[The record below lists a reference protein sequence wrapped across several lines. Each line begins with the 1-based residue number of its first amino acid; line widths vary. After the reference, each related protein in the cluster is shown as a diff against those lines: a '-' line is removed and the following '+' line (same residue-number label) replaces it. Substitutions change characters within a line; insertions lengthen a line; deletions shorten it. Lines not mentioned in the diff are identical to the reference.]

1 MSKMRKEYDPNKVKR
16 RKRKPIV
23 YIICEGKE
31 TETLYFKHF
40 RSRNCLVDIIPISSK
55 HKAAEHLVKHA
66 KALISQADYYP
77 KDGDQL
83 WCVFD
88 CDDNKDSELQAAI
101 SYAEKHGYKIAYS
114 NPAFEK
120 KDLCLVAVPS
130 YGGRIPSVVT
140 DMFRKV
146 KADGTKAILV
156 AVFGNRMIDDTLLEL
171 QDVLEA
177 SGFVCIA
184 GMEAVAEHSL
194 MHQFGTGRPDQQDEK
209 ELLEFAAKIMQ
220 NSEAQRTPA
229 FPGNRPYR
237 EYGGVP
243 LKPVANGKCTSCGLC
258 AKECPAGAIPLDNPK
273 MTDKDKC
280 ISCMHCVAV
289 CPKKARNYSKLVS
302 FIAGLKMKK
311 VCSGRKENKL
321 YL

>member
-1 MSKMRKEYDPNKVKR
+1 
-16 RKRKPIV
+16 
-23 YIICEGKE
+23 
-31 TETLYFKHF
+31 
-40 RSRNCLVDIIPISSK
+40 
-55 HKAAEHLVKHA
+55 
-66 KALISQADYYP
+66 
-77 KDGDQL
+77 
-83 WCVFD
+83 
-88 CDDNKDSELQAAI
+88 
-101 SYAEKHGYKIAYS
+101 
-114 NPAFEK
+114 
-120 KDLCLVAVPS
+120 
-130 YGGRIPSVVT
+130 
-140 DMFRKV
+140 
-146 KADGTKAILV
+146 
-156 AVFGNRMIDDTLLEL
+156 MIDDTLLEL

-194 MHQFGTGRPDQQDEK
+194 MHRFGTGRPDQQDEK